1 MGGGVEAAEGEKMRE
16 GGRHTRQ
23 VDEEGETEGDKRETR
38 QGRGGR
44 GRDRQQKER
53 GRTIKT

>member
-1 MGGGVEAAEGEKMRE
+1 MRE
-16 GGRHTRQ
+16 GGRSTRQ
-23 VDEEGETEGDKRETR
+23 GDEEGETERDKRETR

-44 GRDRQQKER
+44 GRDRQQER